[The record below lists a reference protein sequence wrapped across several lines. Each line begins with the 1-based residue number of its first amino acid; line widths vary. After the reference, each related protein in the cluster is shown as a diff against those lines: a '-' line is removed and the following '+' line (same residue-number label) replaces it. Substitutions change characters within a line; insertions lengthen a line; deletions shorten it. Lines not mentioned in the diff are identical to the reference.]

1 MSDPGLMWESPIVQK
16 SVSNGRS
23 GRRRMRRRQGRRV
36 KVEASIVAFSSRRFD
51 LSGPCIDYRLA
62 LVMLVNGSVQQCS
75 NGEVFTLS

>member
-1 MSDPGLMWESPIVQK
+1 MVDVGESQCAEECFKWEEFEEADEDEAREEGQL
-16 SVSNGRS
+16 
-23 GRRRMRRRQGRRV
+23 